1 MSRAL
6 RSVRALSALR
16 AARIA
21 SPSPMALARPAVSA
35 SAPVFRRY
43 ASGPAPVSSMDGTL
57 AHAQS
62 LLDEGTRALEEG
74 DLQRAQAL
82 YKESVAAKST
92 SGGWFN
98 LGVVEYQLEN
108 REAAIEAWK
117 QSIQLEPSADA
128 YTNLGSAYMMSRPP
142 QPAEAIKALTAA
154 MEIAPEDPEV
164 AFNLAAVLESTD
176 SLETALTLYRKAQA
190 GGIERAAANVRNVG
204 AKILA
209 KQMREEE
216 ANKK

>member
-1 MSRAL
+1 
-6 RSVRALSALR
+6 
-16 AARIA
+16 
-21 SPSPMALARPAVSA
+21 
-35 SAPVFRRY
+35 
-43 ASGPAPVSSMDGTL
+43 MDGTL

-128 YTNLGSAYMMSRPP
+128 YTSEY
-142 QPAEAIKALTAA
+142 
-154 MEIAPEDPEV
+154 
-164 AFNLAAVLESTD
+164 
-176 SLETALTLYRKAQA
+176 
-190 GGIERAAANVRNVG
+190 
-204 AKILA
+204 
-209 KQMREEE
+209 
-216 ANKK
+216 